1 MFFEA
6 RLICLCALVLV
17 VPGLGLGVCRLVL
30 VAIYIID
37 TAELQYSILTVFYT
51 MYSWPRQIC
60 SHDGPTYSTDR
71 FYYFVLDILGAI
83 LEYKTQPYSSRWLI
97 IGSFLRPRLI
107 SLSKSEQGKGIS
119 ILLIS
124 L

>member
-1 MFFEA
+1 M
-6 RLICLCALVLV
+6 V
-17 VPGLGLGVCRLVL
+17 
-30 VAIYIID
+30 
-37 TAELQYSILTVFYT
+37 
-51 MYSWPRQIC
+51 
-60 SHDGPTYSTDR
+60 GPTYSTDR